1 MKWRD
6 NMLTTER
13 VSELQDMVLRGDT
26 INLSD
31 LNSEERQI
39 VTSLEKRI
47 NKYIDGIKKVV
58 NN

>member
-1 MKWRD
+1 MI
-6 NMLTTER
+6 NAER
-13 VSELQDMVLRGDT
+13 VSELQDKVLRGDT